1 MERLLVRSLVVLMAA
16 AIAVALLRLSSGI
29 PGAWGE
35 EDRAEGRRPR
45 CDAYGVFSFPVS
57 DASLDALAGLGV
69 GWARLQFRL
78 GEVDSGN
85 AALFTQIFDRG
96 RGLWL
101 TLYHRDRTNIS
112 DKTGFDRSERGAFPP
127 VDPVRYRQLVR
138 ETVVIL
144 VEHLRRRGKEPAGWL
159 VVQCCNEV
167 LPSDVAPPTPRRFWH
182 GTSDEYLRTLR
193 LTEEAVK
200 SVDPDIP
207 VALGGIA
214 SEAMEVLVSIA
225 PATGWMRTVLERW
238 NTRMLAA
245 GASQWADIHLYHD
258 VESIPGKVRWL
269 RTRWSGRFA
278 ATEIGGPD
286 PATGAIYT
294 EALHARDLRLRV
306 EAVRA
311 AGIDR
316 MFWTG
321 LVETSSYPDPRF
333 GPMALISI
341 AGRRKPAFGEY
352 KKIIDTECPPLAV
365 ARSGPGS

>member
-1 MERLLVRSLVVLMAA
+1 MQKLLVRAIVVLMAA
-16 AIAVALLRLSSGI
+16 ATTVALIRLSSGI
-29 PGAWGE
+29 PGVWGE
-35 EDRAEGRRPR
+35 EDRSEGRRPR
-45 CDAYGVFSFPVS
+45 CEAYGVFSFPVS
-57 DASLDALAGLGV
+57 DVSLDALAGLGV

-78 GEVDSGN
+78 GEIDSGN
-85 AALFTQIFDRG
+85 AVLVTQVFDRG
-96 RGLWL
+96 VGLWL

-112 DKTGFDRSERGAFPP
+112 DTTGFDRSERGAFPP
-127 VDPVRYRQLVR
+127 VDPVRYRQLVK
-138 ETVVIL
+138 EPLVIL
-144 VEHLRRRGKEPAGWL
+144 VDHLRGCGKDPAAWL

-193 LTEEAVK
+193 LTVEAVK
-200 SVDPDIP
+200 SVDPGIP
-207 VALGGIA
+207 VAVGGIA
-214 SEAMEVLVSIA
+214 SEAMEVLVSSA
-225 PATGWMRTVLERW
+225 PATGWLRTLLERW
-238 NTRMLAA
+238 QTRMLAA
-245 GASQWADIHLYHD
+245 GAFQWADIHLYHE
-258 VESIPGKVRWL
+258 VESIPAKVQWV
-269 RTRWSGRFA
+269 RTRWPGRLA

-294 EALHARDLRLRV
+294 EALHVRDLRLRM

-316 MFWTG
+316 MFWTS

-341 AGRRKPAFGEY
+341 TGRRKPAFGEY
-352 KKIIDTECPPLAV
+352 RKIIDTECPPLAA